1 MKTKR
6 FWVFSL
12 SLTLILAFICSL
24 LILFSSQRAQAATN
38 LDIKCK
44 QYTSTDLLKNTSSGK
59 NIFDFASELNSAKYG
74 APIRDLPNVIP
85 IEYLRLNGEPV
96 EYKYIGEEYGF
107 LIEHSYHNVPPNDGE
122 IAFLHIFIFD
132 FKWSF
137 DGNRQIMRVT
147 PLVSE
152 NFKYGL
158 DADGVETWYKSD
170 AKYTY
175 QQGGTAN
182 VLYFDKDFQL
192 GNVGFSTL
200 LLNENAV
207 NYGERGYSKQ
217 KDEGL
222 IIQQTLFNFE
232 GVKQVSG
239 TGLKELTKFSLNQIL
254 GRIPIIDD
262 AWGILTTAMDLYG
275 IINGFV
281 AKTED
286 IDFTTPEDKFIFT
299 EASRARQE
307 ADDAYETFTRASS
320 INPANDIYIDVG
332 GYAECVTLL
341 SDTNYRSR
349 LLEQMRFDIVSV
361 KADKITYYN
370 DNYDNGNRK
379 PFLTTYSQS
388 LFSEAAPVTEM
399 DNKPMETSA
408 DIYLLENGN
417 QKFSYTP
424 YASGNYQIY
433 DTNKVLNIK
442 VMDQSGSTLWTGTG
456 NASVQ
461 LSKGKKYTI
470 IVSGQNAVRSSL
482 HIKFTPIAFNNGT
495 KNITLNG
502 GEAIY
507 FSVDLNNRNYLV
519 DTFDK
524 NFEVNLYGDSFD
536 NLLEVYKNGNEFCF
550 YNDGHHKSVV
560 LEIVNRDSNK
570 VQNAKITLGDGLAVE
585 LDKPVETTI
594 ETKIIFSFTAPVT
607 GLYYIENYN
616 IDFDSYF
623 IELNQPAIGNNFNS
637 YLMEGGK
644 TYYGVI
650 KANKIGSVK
659 FSVQRD
665 SQKLKTVGTTSITGK
680 NKYQFISFTSK
691 ASHIYKFSLSDS
703 TQFYYVEADGQ
714 VLPILNKTFRLYIP
728 NNYTIYFSIS
738 NPKIIN
744 FNVTVDLQEDAL
756 ILNQSTSFTLNENGT
771 KMFQVSLPLT
781 GKYFIESELNYSL
794 LDSGLNEIYYTPN
807 DKIISGVY
815 YVLVTGEKNQSS
827 TIKMSNIVPE
837 MAIMESKM
845 ISNTSYYQY
854 NLIQGEKYI
863 FYTFGNELKTNPRS
877 VEISDANGTV
887 LAHSNEKFVSLNF
900 TATTSKIYVKLIIEG
915 KNFYLGFNMIFED
928 SSKNPENE
936 VTVFDKNELSNIPIK
951 SNNDY
956 TFIKI
961 PKGDYVLYVD
971 SPLVGKVE
979 FWSITGTGFRKYTD
993 YSDSAAWIKYN
1004 FDSNE
1009 DKLYAVNGKSISS
1022 VKAALIDASQD
1033 FDIRIQSK
1041 DGNVVD
1047 DLIRGNAYTFLL
1059 VDENNIVIGGIEE
1072 YPQFIVNYNGET
1084 VVPIN
1089 GYYYFFEGNASTVTV
1104 NVSFLD
1110 KVVPFAIFYVQSP
1123 EVEVRLEYVSDE
1135 YAFFAKSNMTYNS
1148 DETFKCTNNEL
1159 FVNDGSI
1166 KDVSDSRSSLSVS
1179 LNDIRWEVNATITAR
1194 YTFTSET
1201 LGTFIVEE
1209 ELNYQNPRMSINQ
1222 INFNSKMMAY
1232 VNYASTDST
1241 QVVTT
1246 ITVPSNI
1253 KMLNIDGVG
1262 GKYFRLNIKVA
1273 SRQDSLRINV
1283 SNLYFYYADCA
1294 LNYSGDQTIYF
1305 DVANVCNIMPSANS
1319 VNTAIAVNKLILA
1332 GKSLKVTA
1340 ASAQDATTGNDAVS
1354 GATALVAQTLV
1365 VYINELYLT
1374 GGNGGNGGNA
1384 IVSKSDG
1391 NDGGNAGN
1399 GGLALNIPQAASIQV
1414 KSSCSKIVLTGGNGG
1429 VGGNG
1434 GDGANGNASS
1444 KEGKSG
1450 GKGGTGGNG
1459 AEPCN
1464 YFLSNSKI
1472 TKSKGDSGKGGTGG
1486 NGGNGYGENAVG
1498 GTGGAGGFSENGT
1511 GGTGGNGGN
1520 GGDGKPIN
1528 SSGSSSG
1535 AGGTGGKGGGSTNGT
1550 GGTGGNGGVGGRG
1563 GNGGNG
1569 GAGGDST
1576 NGTGGIGGN
1585 GGNGGNGFD
1594 DTNTD
1599 QKPSRGGNGGNGGKG
1614 GYSSKTSLYA
1624 QPGNGGDG
1632 GRGGYVGNI
1641 GGGKSGGNGGD
1652 GYNGGKGGDA
1662 TKGNAVFAAGGNGG
1676 NGGNS
1681 YGGSPGEKGKSAS
1694 GGFMGADGKEGTDGV
1709 DKGSYQYYPG

>member
-1 MKTKR
+1 MRTKR
-6 FWVFSL
+6 LWIGSL
-12 SLTLILAFICSL
+12 SITLILSLMCSL
-24 LILFSSQRAQAATN
+24 LLLFPSQRVQAETSIE
-38 LDIKCK
+38 DKCA

-59 NIFDFASELNSAKYG
+59 DIFDFASELNIAAYG

-96 EYKYIGEEYGF
+96 VYKYVGEEYGF
-107 LIEHSYHNVPPNDGE
+107 LVVHSYHNVPPNNGE
-122 IAFLHIFIFD
+122 IAFLHIFVFD
-132 FKWSF
+132 FQWTF
-137 DGNRQIMRVT
+137 EGNRQVMRVT
-147 PLVSE
+147 PIVSE

-158 DADGVETWYKSD
+158 NAEGVETWYKSD

-175 QQGGTAN
+175 QLGGSTTT
-182 VLYFDKDFQL
+182 LYFDKDFQL
-192 GNVGFSTL
+192 RNVGFSTL

-217 KDEGL
+217 KDDGL
-222 IIQQTLFNFE
+222 IIQQTLFNFK
-232 GVKQVSG
+232 GVKQFSG
-239 TGLKELTKFSLNQIL
+239 NGLEELGIFALNQAL
-254 GRIPIIDD
+254 GRIPIVGDVITTSKDFCEVIDAFITD
-262 AWGILTTAMDLYG
+262 T
-275 IINGFV
+275 
-281 AKTED
+281 KD

-299 EASRARQE
+299 EASRSQQA
-307 ADDAYETFTRASS
+307 ADDSYETFTRASS

-433 DTNKVLNIK
+433 DINKVLNIK
-442 VMDQSGSTLWTGTG
+442 VMDQSGSTLWTGIG

-502 GEAIY
+502 GEAVY

-570 VQNAKITLGDGLAVE
+570 VQNAKIILGDGLAVE

-607 GLYYIENYN
+607 GLYYIEKYN
-616 IDFDSYF
+616 IDLYSYF
-623 IELNQPAIGNNFNS
+623 IDLNQLVVGNGIDS

-665 SQKLKTVGTTSITGK
+665 SQKLKTIGTTSITGK
-680 NKYQFISFTSK
+680 STYQFVSFTSK
-691 ASHIYKFSLSDS
+691 VSHRYTFSLSS
-703 TQFYYVEADGQ
+703 GAQLYYLIHNGQ
-714 VLPILNKTFRLYIP
+714 YISIMNPSSYSLFIP
-728 NNYTIYFSIS
+728 NGDTVYFSIS

-744 FNVTVDLQEDAL
+744 FNITVDLQEDAL

-1340 ASAQDATTGNDAVS
+1340 ASAQNATTGNDAVS

-1365 VYINELYLT
+1365 IYINELYLT
-1374 GGNGGNGGNA
+1374 GGNGGNGGKALNSA
-1384 IVSKSDG
+1384 AAGK
-1391 NDGGNAGN
+1391 NGGNAGN
-1399 GGLALNIPQAASIQV
+1399 GGLALSIPQAASIQV

-1429 VGGNG
+1429 HGGNG

-1444 KEGKSG
+1444 VHGK
-1450 GKGGTGGNG
+1450 KGGNGGAGGNG

-1472 TKSKGDSGKGGTGG
+1472 TKSKGASGVGGIGG

-1498 GTGGAGGFSENGT
+1498 GTGGIGGFSENGT
-1511 GGTGGNGGN
+1511 GGRGGDGGN

-1528 SSGSSSG
+1528 SSDSSSG
-1535 AGGTGGKGGGSTNGT
+1535 AGGTGGRGGYSTNGR
-1550 GGTGGNGGVGGRG
+1550 GGRGGDGGKGGRG

-1569 GAGGDST
+1569 GAGGSSES
-1576 NGTGGIGGN
+1576 GYGGIGGN
-1585 GGNGGNGFD
+1585 GGDGGDGFD

-1614 GYSSKTSLYA
+1614 GYSGKTGLYA
-1624 QPGNGGDG
+1624 TPGNGGNG

-1641 GGGKSGGNGGD
+1641 GGGKSGGNGGY
-1652 GYNGGKGGDA
+1652 GYNGGHGGHA
-1662 TKGNAVFAAGGNGG
+1662 TKGNAIFAAGGNGG
-1676 NGGNS
+1676 NGGDA
-1681 YGGSPGEKGKSAS
+1681 YGGSPGKKGDSAS
-1694 GGFMGADGKEGTDGV
+1694 GGPMGAHGKEGTDGV
-1709 DKGSYQYYPG
+1709 NKGSYQNYPG

>member
-275 IINGFV
+275 IIDGFV

-341 SDTNYRSR
+341 NDTNYRSR
-349 LLEQMRFDIVSV
+349 LLEQIRFDIVSV
-361 KADKITYYN
+361 EAGRVSYYN
-370 DNYDNGNRK
+370 DNYENGNRK
-379 PFLTTYSQS
+379 PFLTTYSKS

-560 LEIVNRDSNK
+560 LEIVNRDI
-570 VQNAKITLGDGLAVE
+570 VDR
-585 LDKPVETTI
+585 
-594 ETKIIFSFTAPVT
+594 T
-607 GLYYIENYN
+607 GCYRKRAY
-616 IDFDSYF
+616 
-623 IELNQPAIGNNFNS
+623 
-637 YLMEGGK
+637 
-644 TYYGVI
+644 
-650 KANKIGSVK
+650 
-659 FSVQRD
+659 R
-665 SQKLKTVGTTSITGK
+665 
-680 NKYQFISFTSK
+680 
-691 ASHIYKFSLSDS
+691 
-703 TQFYYVEADGQ
+703 
-714 VLPILNKTFRLYIP
+714 R
-728 NNYTIYFSIS
+728 
-738 NPKIIN
+738 
-744 FNVTVDLQEDAL
+744 QE
-756 ILNQSTSFTLNENGT
+756 
-771 KMFQVSLPLT
+771 
-781 GKYFIESELNYSL
+781 
-794 LDSGLNEIYYTPN
+794 
-807 DKIISGVY
+807 
-815 YVLVTGEKNQSS
+815 
-827 TIKMSNIVPE
+827 
-837 MAIMESKM
+837 
-845 ISNTSYYQY
+845 
-854 NLIQGEKYI
+854 
-863 FYTFGNELKTNPRS
+863 
-877 VEISDANGTV
+877 
-887 LAHSNEKFVSLNF
+887 
-900 TATTSKIYVKLIIEG
+900 
-915 KNFYLGFNMIFED
+915 
-928 SSKNPENE
+928 
-936 VTVFDKNELSNIPIK
+936 
-951 SNNDY
+951 
-956 TFIKI
+956 
-961 PKGDYVLYVD
+961 
-971 SPLVGKVE
+971 
-979 FWSITGTGFRKYTD
+979 
-993 YSDSAAWIKYN
+993 
-1004 FDSNE
+1004 
-1009 DKLYAVNGKSISS
+1009 
-1022 VKAALIDASQD
+1022 
-1033 FDIRIQSK
+1033 
-1041 DGNVVD
+1041 
-1047 DLIRGNAYTFLL
+1047 
-1059 VDENNIVIGGIEE
+1059 
-1072 YPQFIVNYNGET
+1072 
-1084 VVPIN
+1084 
-1089 GYYYFFEGNASTVTV
+1089 
-1104 NVSFLD
+1104 
-1110 KVVPFAIFYVQSP
+1110 
-1123 EVEVRLEYVSDE
+1123 
-1135 YAFFAKSNMTYNS
+1135 
-1148 DETFKCTNNEL
+1148 
-1159 FVNDGSI
+1159 
-1166 KDVSDSRSSLSVS
+1166 
-1179 LNDIRWEVNATITAR
+1179 
-1194 YTFTSET
+1194 
-1201 LGTFIVEE
+1201 
-1209 ELNYQNPRMSINQ
+1209 
-1222 INFNSKMMAY
+1222 
-1232 VNYASTDST
+1232 
-1241 QVVTT
+1241 
-1246 ITVPSNI
+1246 
-1253 KMLNIDGVG
+1253 
-1262 GKYFRLNIKVA
+1262 
-1273 SRQDSLRINV
+1273 
-1283 SNLYFYYADCA
+1283 
-1294 LNYSGDQTIYF
+1294 
-1305 DVANVCNIMPSANS
+1305 
-1319 VNTAIAVNKLILA
+1319 
-1332 GKSLKVTA
+1332 
-1340 ASAQDATTGNDAVS
+1340 
-1354 GATALVAQTLV
+1354 
-1365 VYINELYLT
+1365 
-1374 GGNGGNGGNA
+1374 
-1384 IVSKSDG
+1384 
-1391 NDGGNAGN
+1391 
-1399 GGLALNIPQAASIQV
+1399 
-1414 KSSCSKIVLTGGNGG
+1414 
-1429 VGGNG
+1429 
-1434 GDGANGNASS
+1434 
-1444 KEGKSG
+1444 
-1450 GKGGTGGNG
+1450 
-1459 AEPCN
+1459 
-1464 YFLSNSKI
+1464 
-1472 TKSKGDSGKGGTGG
+1472 
-1486 NGGNGYGENAVG
+1486 
-1498 GTGGAGGFSENGT
+1498 
-1511 GGTGGNGGN
+1511 
-1520 GGDGKPIN
+1520 
-1528 SSGSSSG
+1528 
-1535 AGGTGGKGGGSTNGT
+1535 
-1550 GGTGGNGGVGGRG
+1550 
-1563 GNGGNG
+1563 
-1569 GAGGDST
+1569 
-1576 NGTGGIGGN
+1576 
-1585 GGNGGNGFD
+1585 
-1594 DTNTD
+1594 
-1599 QKPSRGGNGGNGGKG
+1599 
-1614 GYSSKTSLYA
+1614 
-1624 QPGNGGDG
+1624 
-1632 GRGGYVGNI
+1632 
-1641 GGGKSGGNGGD
+1641 
-1652 GYNGGKGGDA
+1652 
-1662 TKGNAVFAAGGNGG
+1662 
-1676 NGGNS
+1676 
-1681 YGGSPGEKGKSAS
+1681 
-1694 GGFMGADGKEGTDGV
+1694 
-1709 DKGSYQYYPG
+1709 